1 MNTRVLMLF
10 GGESTEHEISV
21 VSARNVRAAID
32 TARFD
37 VTLGF
42 IDKEGRWW
50 LVDEIVD
57 TKPDNA
63 VALQAELGNGAFGAE
78 GERHDFDVILPVLHG
93 PNGEDGSVQAL
104 AQLLHIPI
112 VGCDMTASAAA
123 MNKYITKQ
131 IAIANNIPTV
141 SYDVYRRGDE
151 SPKFETLAQKLGPT
165 LFVKPARAGS
175 SVGVSK
181 VRSQSEL
188 DQAIAEA
195 QEYDSLTLIET
206 AVSAR
211 ELEVGMLGNYP
222 DIAVSSVG
230 EIKPDREFYSYESKY
245 DQTSRSEVIIPA
257 EIPDDVKETI
267 QSYAR
272 QIFNAI
278 GGSGLSRV
286 DFFYSDDGRVLF
298 NEINTIP
305 GFTDISMYSKL
316 WLHDGMQYPDLIT
329 KLIELALQHRPIR
342 EEK

>member
-1 MNTRVLMLF
+1 MLF
-10 GGESTEHEISV
+10 GGESTEHEISI

-32 TARFD
+32 VTRFE

-42 IDKEGRWW
+42 IDKEGKWW

-63 VALQAELGNGAFGAE
+63 VALQAELGSGAFVSE
-78 GERHDFDVILPVLHG
+78 GKRYQFDVILPVLHG

-123 MNKYITKQ
+123 MNKHITKQ
-131 IAIANNIPTV
+131 IAQANNIPIV
-141 SYDVYRRGDE
+141 SYEVYRSGDE
-151 SPKFETLAQKLGPT
+151 SPVFETLTQKLGST

-188 DQAIAEA
+188 DNAIEEA
-195 QEYDSLTLIET
+195 QKYDSLTLIET

-211 ELEVGMLGNYP
+211 ELEVGVLGNYP
-222 DIAVSSVG
+222 EITMSSVG

-245 DQTSRSEVIIPA
+245 DQSSSSEVVIPA
-257 EIPDDVKETI
+257 EIPGDVKETI
-267 QSYAR
+267 QLYAR

-286 DFFYSDDGRVLF
+286 DFFYSTDGQILF

-329 KLIELALQHRPIR
+329 KLIELAVMKR
-342 EEK
+342 E

>member
-1 MNTRVLMLF
+1 MLF
-10 GGESTEHEISV
+10 GGESTEHEISI

-32 TARFD
+32 TTRFD

-42 IDKEGRWW
+42 IDKEGKWW

-63 VALQAELGNGAFGAE
+63 AALQAELGSKAFVAK
-78 GERHDFDVILPVLHG
+78 GETYEFDVILPVLHG

-104 AQLLHIPI
+104 AQLQHIPI
-112 VGCDMTASAAA
+112 VGCDMTASATA

-131 IAIANNIPTV
+131 IARANNIPTV
-141 SYDVYRRGDE
+141 SYEVYRRGDQ
-151 SPKFETLAQKLGPT
+151 SPVFETLAQKLGST

-181 VRSQSEL
+181 VRSQTEL
-188 DQAIAEA
+188 DQAIKEA

-211 ELEVGMLGNYP
+211 ELEVGVLGNYP
-222 DIAVSSVG
+222 EVAVSSIG

-245 DQTSRSEVIIPA
+245 DQASSSEVIIPA
-257 EIPDDVKETI
+257 EITDDVKETI

-278 GGSGLSRV
+278 GGSGLSRI
-286 DFFYSDDGRVLF
+286 DFFYSEDGQILF

-316 WLHDGMQYPDLIT
+316 WLHEGMKYPDLIT
-329 KLIELALQHRPIR
+329 KLVELALIR
-342 EEK
+342 HTVA